1 MKVLDFALQMEEM
14 GRNYYER
21 LAAETSLNGI
31 RAVFSMLAEEQQEL
45 YDTFQAM
52 KRGASAHCNADSLTL
67 DRAWQQFGRIFA
79 GDGTSIALL
88 KSDLDAYRHAVQVEA
103 DIVGFFEELAKSERN
118 AEARA
123 MLNEV
128 AAVERKS
135 YRRVE
140 TIHDFVAAPTWQLS
154 WGEFSNL
161 DEF

>member
-1 MKVLDFALQMEEM
+1 MKVLDFALQMEEL
-14 GRNYYER
+14 GKNYYER

-52 KRGASAHCNADSLTL
+52 KRGASAHCNADSLAL
-67 DRAWQQFGRIFA
+67 DRAWRNFGKIFA
-79 GDGTSIALL
+79 AGSGTIDLL
-88 KSDLDAYRHAVQVEA
+88 KNDLDAYRHAIQVEA
-103 DIVGFFEELAKSERN
+103 DIVRFFEELASSENN

-123 MLNEV
+123 LINEI
-128 AAVERKS
+128 AAMERKA

-140 TIHDFVAAPTWQLS
+140 NIHDFVAAPKWQLS

-161 DEF
+161 NEF